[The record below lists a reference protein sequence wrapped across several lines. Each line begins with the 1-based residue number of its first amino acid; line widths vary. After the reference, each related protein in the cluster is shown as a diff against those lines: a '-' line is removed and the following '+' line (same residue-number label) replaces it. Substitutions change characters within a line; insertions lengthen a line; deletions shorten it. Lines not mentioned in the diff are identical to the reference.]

1 MEVPKRTHEYK
12 NFLKIQLRINKSEKK
27 ITFYLKMR
35 KLVSKIKVL
44 NQCKLKDH
52 WVKNITQKTVNTTDI
67 EDS

>member
-12 NFLKIQLRINKSEKK
+12 NLLKIQVRINKSEKK

-35 KLVSKIKVL
+35 KLASKIQVL

-52 WVKNITQKTVNTTDI
+52 WVRNITQKTVNTANI

>member
-27 ITFYLKMR
+27 VTFYLKIR
-35 KLVSKIKVL
+35 KLASKIQVL

>member
-1 MEVPKRTHEYK
+1 MEVPKWTHEFK

-27 ITFYLKMR
+27 ITFYLR
-35 KLVSKIKVL
+35 KLISKIQVL

-52 WVKNITQKTVNTTDI
+52 WVKDITQKTVNTTDI

>member
-27 ITFYLKMR
+27 VTFYLKMR
-35 KLVSKIKVL
+35 KLASKIQVL
-44 NQCKLKDH
+44 NQCKLKYH
-52 WVKNITQKTVNTTDI
+52 WVKNITQKTVNTTNI

>member
-1 MEVPKRTHEYK
+1 MEAPKWTHEFK

-27 ITFYLKMR
+27 INFYLR
-35 KLVSKIKVL
+35 KLASRNQVL

-52 WVKNITQKTVNTTDI
+52 WVKNITQKTVNTTNI

>member
-1 MEVPKRTHEYK
+1 MEVPKWIHEFK

-27 ITFYLKMR
+27 ITFYLR
-35 KLVSKIKVL
+35 KLISKIQVL

-52 WVKNITQKTVNTTDI
+52 WVKDITQKTVNTTDI

>member
-1 MEVPKRTHEYK
+1 MEVPKWTHGFK

-27 ITFYLKMR
+27 ITFYLR
-35 KLVSKIKVL
+35 KLASKIQVV
-44 NQCKLKDH
+44 NQCKLKDR